1 MASAR
6 AAVESLDPL
15 MVAQELCTQI
25 LERSP
30 YDKAAWFLKARAET
44 EKVYTD
50 EIEMED
56 EGMAELMLDDNSTA
70 EIPRPGTSFK
80 RPMTGAAG
88 GASMGIR
95 PMSRTGRLAT
105 GFVRP

>member
-1 MASAR
+1 MQLPPIHTWRFFTFISSPLRASLR
-6 AAVESLDPL
+6 LKYS
-15 MVAQELCTQI
+15 QELCTQI

-70 EIPRPGTSFK
+70 EIPRWEKEKGFFNKIFK
-80 RPMTGAAG
+80 
-88 GASMGIR
+88 
-95 PMSRTGRLAT
+95 
-105 GFVRP
+105 